1 MKKLFDLV
9 EAFFKQNDDSEPM
22 IENTHHALK
31 RFVQTIGAKSA
42 YYYVPQANHSGQK
55 LFSYPKVEQ
64 SPCSEATLAK
74 LSNQSSVCD
83 WLDGDEHYFGF
94 KVRTFGC
101 LVVAFTSPVQSD
113 IATYIPVLLPLF
125 TFYFDY
131 QSTYTLKRTL
141 FNENAMYKTIL
152 DSIPDLISFKT
163 VDGVYQFVNQAA
175 RKHYNLTLA
184 GKTIDEIYSK
194 DDAEIVRQ
202 LDAEA
207 LKHNH
212 PVRRNIEV
220 MTKDGYVKVDSIRA
234 QVRDLDGQLQGIVSI
249 SRDQEAVE
257 KHEAELNRF
266 YSFQKMLAQL
276 ASQFINVA
284 PAAEDAAVDKALRMT
299 GEFVGVDRVY
309 VFLYDFAHD
318 MIEYRYEWCA
328 PSISPEIDNLRFMT
342 ISDFQTDWVDLHLK
356 DQEVIIENVANLPHD
371 SKLYETLSIQDI
383 QSLITL
389 PLFNDDECLGF
400 VGFDDVRS
408 VRTWQEEE
416 RRLLKFLAQIITN
429 LLVRKRQSEAL
440 VQSKQ
445 AAERAN
451 QAKSLFVA
459 SISHDI
465 RTPLAIMQNVTE
477 LLKMREQPAHN
488 LEYLGILNAALES
501 LAGLVSNVIDLS
513 KIEAGMITLEQS
525 SFNLEQSMFKLIKM
539 QEQSASDNGLSL
551 DFVYDN
557 TLSNQ
562 VIFDENRLG
571 RIINNLLSNAIKF
584 TPKGTVILRVTRLSE
599 EDGHAQV
606 QFAVD
611 DHARAITE
619 AEKSM
624 IADRFYRGKEDVG
637 IEGTG
642 LGLSI
647 VVEMLKLFD
656 TALEI
661 ERHNDQGNRF
671 SFKLTMPLSDQPNP
685 ASHQPYRNHFAIALG
700 KPNAEMRRVQHAWE
714 TLGFTFIEDINP
726 IKQPLALC
734 LISEPL
740 TKKETALL
748 NTCQARFIHQ
758 VVSSHAFDDAKIYS
772 DFQTT
777 ALVTPHFLY
786 EMFAKVTSEE
796 PTINGLQPGPKD
808 KKVLYVEDNPLS
820 RQTMQEILENRGYTV
835 QTATHAEAAFALLEQ
850 TTFDTILMD
859 VQLPGMDGFEALK
872 QIRARGGAYETMPIF
887 MLTAHALQEDIDRF
901 QEGGATDVLTKP
913 FGIQHL
919 INTIEG
925 RPIPHLRH
933 KTSLAIPKNIPIFD
947 ESAFYAQYKDLME
960 TGLLIIETYLEHAPR
975 DIANIIHA
983 FEQRDFPQVAYFA
996 HYFKSSC
1003 AYTGAAR
1010 MAFLCKL
1017 IDDAAKEK
1025 KVSLIQ
1031 STLSSLKDVYE
1042 STKKILTDFLALQK
1056 R

>member
-1 MKKLFDLV
+1 MLV
-9 EAFFKQNDDSEPM
+9 DFINAFFDQIHDAKPM
-22 IENTHHALK
+22 TENTQHSLA
-31 RFVQTIGAKSA
+31 RFAQTVGAKGV
-42 YYYVPQANHSGQK
+42 YYLEPITSGRNQTMYA
-55 LFSYPKVEQ
+55 YPKTKQ
-64 SPCSEATLAK
+64 SPYSQALLEQLAK
-74 LSNQSSVCD
+74 QTTVYD
-83 WLDGDEHYFGF
+83 WLEEDGHYFGF
-94 KVRTFGC
+94 KVSASGC
-101 LVVAFTSPVQSD
+101 LVLAFTSPIQSD
-113 IATYIPVLLPLF
+113 IVTCLPILMPLF
-125 TFYFDY
+125 TFYLDHQTSY
-131 QSTYTLKRTL
+131 SLSKTL
-141 FNENAMYKTIL
+141 FNENALYKTIL

-175 RKHYNLTLA
+175 RNHYDVALA
-184 GKTIDEIYSK
+184 GKTIDEVYSE
-194 DDAEIVRQ
+194 DDAKIVRQ

-207 LKHNH
+207 LKHNR
-212 PVRRNIEV
+212 PVRRNVEV
-220 MTKDGYVKVDSIRA
+220 KTKDGYVKVDSIRA
-234 QVRDLDGQLQGIVSI
+234 QVRDLDGQLKGIVSI
-249 SRDQEAVE
+249 SRDQETVE
-257 KHEAELNRF
+257 KHEAELSRF
-266 YSFQKMLAQL
+266 YAFQKMLAQL

-284 PAAEDAAVDKALRMT
+284 PGAEDAAVDKALRMT
-299 GEFVGVDRVY
+299 GEFVRVDRVY
-309 VFLYDFAHD
+309 VFLYDFTHD

-328 PSISPEIDNLRFMT
+328 FGISPEIDNLRFMK

-389 PLFNDDECLGF
+389 PLFNDNECLGF
-400 VGFDDVRS
+400 VGFDDVRT

-416 RRLLKFLAQIITN
+416 RRLLRFLAQIITN

-477 LLKMREQPAHN
+477 LLKMRDQPAYN

-513 KIEAGMITLEQS
+513 KIEAGMMTLEQNT
-525 SFNLEQSMFKLIKM
+525 FNLEQAMFKLIKM
-539 QEQSASDNGLSL
+539 QEQTASDNGLTL
-551 DFVYDN
+551 NFVYDN
-557 TLSNQ
+557 SLSKH
-562 VIFDENRLG
+562 VVFDENRLG

-584 TPKGTVILRVTRLSE
+584 TPKGAVTLRITCLNEQDDHVRV
-599 EDGHAQV
+599 H
-606 QFAVD
+606 FAVD

-624 IADRFYRGKEDVG
+624 IADRFYRGKEEVG

-656 TALEI
+656 TSLEI
-661 ERHNDQGNRF
+661 ERHSDHGNRF
-671 SFKLTMPLSDQPNP
+671 SFALDIPLSKQTNP
-685 ASHQPYRNHFAIALG
+685 AAHQPFRDHFGIALG
-700 KPNAEMRRVQHAWE
+700 QFNAENRRVQHAWE
-714 TLGFTFIEDINP
+714 TLGFTFITDIEE
-726 IKQPLALC
+726 KKHPLSLC
-734 LISEPL
+734 LVSEPL
-740 TKKETALL
+740 TEKEHMLL

-758 VVSSHAFDDAKIYS
+758 VLSTHAFDDSKTYS

-786 EMFAKVTSEE
+786 EMFAKATSENQS
-796 PTINGLQPGPKD
+796 IDGVQPGPRH
-808 KKVLYVEDNPLS
+808 KKILYVEDNPLS

-835 QTATHAEAAFALLEQ
+835 LTANHAEAAFTLLEK
-850 TTFDTILMD
+850 TTFDTLLMD

-872 QIRARGGAYETMPIF
+872 HIRARGGAYETMPIF

-901 QEGGATDVLTKP
+901 LDGGATDVLTKP

-933 KTSLAIPKNIPIFD
+933 KTALTIPKHIPIFD
-947 ESAFYAQYKDLME
+947 ESAFNAQYKDLME
-960 TGLLIIETYLEHAPR
+960 TGLVIIETYLEHAPR

-983 FEQRDFPQVAYFA
+983 FEQRDFPQVAYFV

-1031 STLSSLKDVYE
+1031 STLSSLKDVHVTTE
-1042 STKKILTDFLALQK
+1042 KHLTDFLTFHK